1 LSIVQP
7 DLGFHVFEKIKKS
20 KQLALMMSERVGD
33 YLSLLKIE
41 AKMQGAVLVKQVIG
55 FAVAAIF
62 GLLATVFLAVAIIVS
77 FWETDYRI
85 LVAWLVFLAFG
96 AGAGAGLFLAR
107 KHVAPSEPFAHV
119 RAEVQRDVDLIKETL

>member
-1 LSIVQP
+1 
-7 DLGFHVFEKIKKS
+7 VFEKIKKS
-20 KQLALMMSERVGD
+20 KQLALMMSERASD

-62 GLLATVFLAVAIIVS
+62 GLLATVFLGVAIIVS

-96 AGAGAGLFLAR
+96 AGAGLFLAR

-119 RAEVQRDVDLIKETL
+119 RAEVQRDIDLIKETL

>member
-1 LSIVQP
+1 
-7 DLGFHVFEKIKKS
+7 VFEKIKKS
-20 KQLALMMSERVGD
+20 KQLALMMSERAGD

-41 AKMQGAVLVKQVIG
+41 AKMQGAVLVKQAIG

-62 GLLATVFLAVAIIVS
+62 GLLATVFLGLAIIVS

-96 AGAGAGLFLAR
+96 AGAGAGLLLAR
-107 KHVAPSEPFAHV
+107 KQHVAPSEPFAHV
-119 RAEVQRDVDLIKETL
+119 RAELQRDVDLIKETL